1 MYFIVYFWF
10 REESYDLDNKN
21 NDLED
26 NESDEGESMT
36 FSYTSSMNHVSEDKD
51 KDKNSKQ
58 IKALNKADKD
68 FSNLVRRS
76 KVG

>member
-1 MYFIVYFWF
+1 M
-10 REESYDLDNKN
+10 
-21 NDLED
+21 ED

-36 FSYTSSMNHVSEDKD
+36 FSYTSSMNHESEDKG

-58 IKALNKADKD
+58 VKALNKADKD
-68 FSNLVRRS
+68 FSNMVRRS

>member
-1 MYFIVYFWF
+1 M
-10 REESYDLDNKN
+10 
-21 NDLED
+21 ED

-68 FSNLVRRS
+68 FSNMVRRS

>member
-1 MYFIVYFWF
+1 MVYFWF
-10 REESYDLDNKN
+10 REDSYDLDNKN